1 MQPQLFQPF
10 QLGDMQLSH
19 RVVLAPLTRERADLD
34 HILPSYA
41 VKYYADRASVPG
53 SLLITEGTVIAP
65 YACGIPTVPGIWS
78 EEQLS
83 RWKEVRYF
91 VLAEINSA
99 LNEFH

>member
-1 MQPQLFQPF
+1 MEPQLFRPF

-19 RVVLAPLTRERADLD
+19 RVVLAPLTRARADSN
-34 HILPSYA
+34 HTPPSYA
-41 VKYYADRASVPG
+41 VKYHADRASVPG
-53 SLLITEGTVIAP
+53 SLLITEATLIAP

-91 VLAEINSA
+91 VDTEII
-99 LNEFH
+99 HR